1 MWRPDNWKNPYFLK
15 DLDGGYYNQYPEFA
29 IYEAGADAILQ
40 ALKERPETMFI
51 IGARAGADPSLLK
64 FGIEN
69 KRGWL
74 VFVPEDK
81 KASSKT

>member
-1 MWRPDNWKNPYFLK
+1 MWRPDNWNKIKPVSTVDWKTGDFQR
-15 DLDGGYYNQYPEFA
+15 GV
-29 IYEAGADAILQ
+29 EAGADAILQ

-81 KASSKT
+81 EASSKT